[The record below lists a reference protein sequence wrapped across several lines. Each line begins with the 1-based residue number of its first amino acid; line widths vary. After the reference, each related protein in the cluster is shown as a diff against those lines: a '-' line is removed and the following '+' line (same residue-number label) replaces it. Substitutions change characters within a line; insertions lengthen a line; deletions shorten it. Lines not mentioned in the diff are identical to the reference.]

1 MNKPLKIV
9 LLLAAILIAVG
20 GVMAFYKTI
29 VSPPGKLLF
38 KNQYFYSDQ
47 KDISKVMSANTDF
60 ALDSIFVAI
69 THELEFQLE
78 NSFLTDQERNELFE
92 SFAVKYV
99 PTFVSACNTK
109 FSKSVWNENV
119 LQKIKSHIIELQS
132 LQTTDKRIIIQGEAN
147 ASLNEVHNV
156 IMNYYD
162 AKKAAIV
169 SGYNGLES
177 ARNKISIAKNYASMS
192 PLNNCSDLANRLNTV
207 PSRLEQ
213 AHYDYLS
220 SQVERLRPYYRYNQ
234 SEYDSL
240 ALSVADKLEEYKN
253 NARSVYGS
261 VSDISG
267 LESRAGNYYSNA
279 SFD

>member
-9 LLLAAILIAVG
+9 LLIVAILIAVG
-20 GVMAFYKTI
+20 SVMAFYKTI
-29 VSPPGKLLF
+29 VSPPGKLVF
-38 KNQYFYSDQ
+38 KNQFFYSDQ

-60 ALDSIFVAI
+60 ALDSTFDAI
-69 THELEFQLE
+69 THELDFQLD

-99 PTFVSACNTK
+99 PTFVSACNIK

-119 LQKIKSHIIELQS
+119 LQKIKTHIIELQS

-156 IMNYYD
+156 IINYYD
-162 AKKAAIV
+162 AKRAAIV

-177 ARNKISIAKNYASMS
+177 ARNKISIAKRYASMS
-192 PLNNCSDLANRLNTV
+192 PLNNCSDLANRLNSV

-213 AHYDYLS
+213 AHFDHLS

-261 VSDISG
+261 VSDISV